1 MKRADD
7 EEPAPGRPEVPDNTP
22 NLLPGAAVSGLVVS
36 GVGRNTLWQYA
47 NLLASSLAGLFLLA
61 FSLRR
66 LGVAAYGLFA
76 LAFVV
81 IGILGVV
88 DFGLRMSVVRAAAR
102 DTDSFPADQRA
113 QARNDIEAAHFAYG
127 SFGVAAA
134 VASAAAGLVVY
145 LTSRGLPAR
154 ENLPATIVLIGLFV
168 GLSLGTSVYSGILVG
183 RRQFHV
189 PAVGALLGTAVEVA
203 IVVVTIDRLRLLAL
217 GLGLLAGVVVSQWYP
232 AWWLRRH
239 EPWFRLIPRVHRW
252 SAVRRV
258 AAFAAP
264 LLVLSVAGQLIS
276 ATDLLV
282 VGAVATASSVGL
294 YKAGNTVPNQAI
306 SLLFTGFDTTYPNLA
321 GSSDAVGQERAVR
334 FLTRVTS
341 FVGGAMFATLV
352 LLRTDVVRLVLGRPS
367 PLAESVLIVFCGV
380 WLANIP
386 THGLSLLLVARH
398 RQRILVP
405 LVAAEATANVALT
418 VPLTLW
424 MGPIGAAVATLVTI
438 VVSNLIVLPYLV
450 RHDLTDP
457 TIWGSTVAAVGTMTL
472 GALSAA
478 IAVAPLLV
486 LTAGWTRLATGLV
499 AGGVVSCALG
509 LIFLKREGRSTL
521 TVMLR
526 RPAGA

>member
-1 MKRADD
+1 MERADD
-7 EEPAPGRPEVPDNTP
+7 EEPRPGGLEVPDSTP
-22 NLLPGAAVSGLVVS
+22 NLLPGSTVSGLVVS

-47 NLLASSLAGLFLLA
+47 NLLASSVAGLFLLA

-66 LGVAAYGLFA
+66 LGTAAYGLFA
-76 LAFVV
+76 LAFVA
-81 IGILGVV
+81 IGILGMV
-88 DFGLRMSVVRAAAR
+88 DFGLRLSVVRAAAR
-102 DTDSFPADQRA
+102 DNDTFPAAQRA

-134 VASAAAGLVVY
+134 VASAAVGLVVY
-145 LTSRGLPAR
+145 ITSQGLPAR
-154 ENLPATIVLIGLFV
+154 ENLPATIVLIGLSV
-168 GLSLGTSVYSGILVG
+168 GLSLGTSVYPGILIG
-183 RRQFHV
+183 RRQFRV
-189 PAVGALLGTAVEVA
+189 PAVGGLLGSAVEVV
-203 IVVVTIDRLRLLAL
+203 IVVTTIDRLRLLAL
-217 GLGLLAGVVVSQWYP
+217 GLGFLAGVVVSQCYP

-239 EPWFRLIPRVHRW
+239 ERWFRLVPRVHRW
-252 SAVRRV
+252 SAVRRI

-264 LLVLSVAGQLIS
+264 LLVLSIAGQVIA

-282 VGAVATASSVGL
+282 VGAVATASAVGL

-321 GSSDAVGQERAVR
+321 GSSDAIGQERAVR
-334 FLTRVTS
+334 FLTRITC

-352 LLRTDVVRLVLGRPS
+352 LLRTDVVRVVLGRPS
-367 PLAESVLIVFCGV
+367 PLAEAVLIVFCGV

-386 THGLSLLLVARH
+386 AHGLSLLLVARH
-398 RQRILVP
+398 RQRVLVP

-457 TIWGSTVAAVGTMTL
+457 TIWGSTVAAVATMAL

-478 IAVAPLLV
+478 VAVAPLFV
-486 LTAGWTRLATGLV
+486 LASGWTRLAAGLV
-499 AGGVVSCALG
+499 AGGAFSCALG
-509 LIFLKREGRSTL
+509 LIFLKPEGRSTL
-521 TVMLR
+521 TAMLR
-526 RPAGA
+526 RPVGT